1 MTRDEAFLILDV
13 ADWHA
18 GAWPGLFGHAGEVA
32 GRIPPEKRPTVVQ
45 ASREVA
51 ERELLRLAER
61 HPQGRFVLFT
71 ATHLA
76 VAAQIA
82 THVTLGGTPI
92 ISQKVYRLAS
102 IESESD
108 IPF

>member
-76 VAAQIA
+76 GKKAAGRMLDGCEWNEA
-82 THVTLGGTPI
+82 P
-92 ISQKVYRLAS
+92 A
-102 IESESD
+102 
-108 IPF
+108 